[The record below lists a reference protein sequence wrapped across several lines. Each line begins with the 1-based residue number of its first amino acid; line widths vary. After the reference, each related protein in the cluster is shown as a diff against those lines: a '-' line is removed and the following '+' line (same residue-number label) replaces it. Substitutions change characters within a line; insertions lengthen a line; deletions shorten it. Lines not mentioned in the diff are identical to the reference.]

1 MVEIDVFL
9 HGVSNALGSHNLKFQ
24 NALREIGLLL
34 LLTAAA
40 IAVHGYHFGAQD
52 GATYTASLKH
62 ALDPSLYP
70 LDAAFFLPLTR
81 YSIFIPLVS
90 FTARHLHVPAEGVSM
105 LWHACGILLLLA
117 ACRKLSR
124 IAFRESRAQ
133 WAAIAATCFAML
145 MPVAGTGI
153 AITERYLHPRNLALA
168 FIIFGIAAA
177 LERRI
182 IAIGWLAI
190 GVALHPTIG
199 LLGAFHA
206 AFQWWRAP
214 RNELP
219 AAAASLPA
227 GTAASATAFILL
239 FPLAWPSFLP
249 QPNPA
254 WRALIESRRY
264 LFPLRWHWY
273 EWLGIVAPLVLLQLF
288 ASISRHDGDEFAAHI
303 GRRAALAGTVGAA
316 AAIIVTAIPAFVP
329 LVATEPMRVLQFVYF
344 SLVFIGGGLLGKHLL
359 GDRQVRWAISIA
371 LLGGA
376 FFAADKLE
384 YRASPHIEWPNSA
397 ATNPWITAFRWA
409 KANTPR
415 DALFA
420 LDPRYTLLRG
430 EDVHG
435 FRAIAERSMLAD
447 AIKDAGV
454 VQIDSNL
461 AFAWQQQT
469 RALQNWEHFT
479 AQDFA
484 KLRADFHV
492 DWVVLDAANAAASD
506 LDCPYMNPQIAI
518 CQLK

>member
-1 MVEIDVFL
+1 
-9 HGVSNALGSHNLKFQ
+9 LKLKK
-24 NALREIGLLL
+24 ALREFGLLL
-34 LLTAAA
+34 LLAAAA
-40 IAVHGYHFGAQD
+40 IAVHGYHFGVQD
-52 GATYTASLKH
+52 GATYIASLKH

-81 YSIFIPLVS
+81 YSIFIPVVS
-90 FTARHLHVPAEGVSM
+90 FTARHLRLSPEVVSL
-105 LWHACGILLLLA
+105 LWHACGIFLLLA

-124 IAFRESRAQ
+124 IAFREARAQ
-133 WAAIAATCFAML
+133 WAAVAATCFAML

-153 AITERYLHPRNLALA
+153 AVTERYLHPRNLALA
-168 FIIFGIAAA
+168 FIVLGIAAV
-177 LERRI
+177 LEHRI
-182 IAIGWLAI
+182 IAIGWLSI
-190 GVALHPTIG
+190 GIALHPTIG

-214 RNELP
+214 RNGSPIAP
-219 AAAASLPA
+219 ATISA
-227 GTAASATAFILL
+227 GATPSTTAMALL

-254 WRALIESRRY
+254 WHALIESRRY

-273 EWLGIVAPLVLLQLF
+273 EWLGIVAPLVLLQVF
-288 ASISRHDGDEFAAHI
+288 ASISRHDGDEYAAHI
-303 GRRAALAGTVGAA
+303 ARRAALAGTVGVA
-316 AAIIVTAIPAFVP
+316 AAIVVTAIPAFLP

-359 GDRQVRWAISIA
+359 GDRQVRWAIFIA
-371 LLGGA
+371 ILGGA
-376 FFAADKLE
+376 FFFADKLE
-384 YRASPHIEWPNSA
+384 YRSSPHIEWPNSA
-397 ATNPWITAFRWA
+397 STNPWITSFRWA
-409 KANTPR
+409 EANTPR
-415 DALFA
+415 NALFA
-420 LDPRYTLLRG
+420 LDPLYTQLRA

-454 VQIDSNL
+454 AQVDSDL

-469 RALQNWEHFT
+469 RARQTWGHF
-479 AQDFA
+479 APQDFA
-484 KLRADFHV
+484 KLRAEFHV
-492 DWVVLDAANAAASD
+492 DWVVIDAANAAASD